1 MVGDRSNQLS
11 SWIWLSWARA
21 RPIADAVTLL
31 QKIEENHQ
39 VITSFKQAM
48 TRMNKNCTWIPHDT
62 CPFKKPQVSVL
73 YLPLTFLMSAFQA
86 RHSSAVLPLEPTTS
100 PADFAA
106 ARELFEILDKETW
119 LAKISQS
126 CLLHALKSF
135 WRWTSWTSSQNM
147 IETRMQKRG
156 LILFDCLLLPC
167 TSGGE
172 SSKADLATFVVEIGI
187 TLDTKTFRLCT

>member
-1 MVGDRSNQLS
+1 
-11 SWIWLSWARA
+11 
-21 RPIADAVTLL
+21 
-31 QKIEENHQ
+31 
-39 VITSFKQAM
+39 
-48 TRMNKNCTWIPHDT
+48 MNYTWHIS
-62 CPFKKPQVSVL
+62 FKKPQVSVL
-73 YLPLTFLMSAFQA
+73 YFLWRFISAFQA

-147 IETRMQKRG
+147 IEAMQKRG
-156 LILFDCLLLPC
+156 LIPFDCLPC

-172 SSKADLATFVVEIGI
+172 SKADLATFVVEIGI
-187 TLDTKTFRLCT
+187 TLDTKAFCVCALSHFKPLIQGWKWHVG